1 MGRKASLDYRNAES
15 FVADRLEEAH
25 WRILAR
31 NYRSVGFELDIIA
44 EKGKT
49 LAIIE
54 VKSRQTYL
62 TIPTDL
68 TRLVSGRK
76 KQCLFKGTQ
85 HFLACSED
93 QWDTIRFDLAL
104 VEQKGPGLNPP
115 VLRYFV
121 GFLTPFE

>member
-1 MGRKASLDYRNAES
+1 VSSKQVLDYRRAEA
-15 FVADRLEEAH
+15 FVADRLESAQ

-49 LAIIE
+49 LAIVE
-54 VKSRQTYL
+54 VKSRRTYL
-62 TIPTDL
+62 STPTDL
-68 TRLVSGRK
+68 TRLVSRRK
-76 KQCLFKGTQ
+76 KQCLIKGTR
-85 HFLACSED
+85 HFLARSENK
-93 QWDTIRFDLAL
+93 WDTIRFDLAL
-104 VEQKGPGLNPP
+104 LEQKGPGLNPP